1 MAKHIQVHHL
11 VECGTLKSYS
21 DLPGFVERLFC
32 EAKDLQVICKPCHKN
47 ITHDP
52 QTRSARGR
60 KRVNWIEQY
69 VIEITF
75 TINNDGDPMFKIV
88 YMDKSEEHLMITDG
102 PSLRAAIDRAM
113 LSVHAQQS

>member
-1 MAKHIQVHHL
+1 MIPKLDQP
-11 VECGTLKSYS
+11 E
-21 DLPGFVERLFC
+21 DE
-32 EAKDLQVICKPCHKN
+32 
-47 ITHDP
+47 
-52 QTRSARGR
+52 